1 MMVRALIWSFF
12 VLILVSCKKSED
24 RACWKSTGEETSVEM
39 QLDPFSKVFFHEHIE
54 YVLVQDSVEKIIITG
69 GKNLV
74 NFIKVDFV
82 DGFLDVKNE
91 NKCFFLRS
99 YKKKIRAEIHFK
111 QINEIIFEGTEPL
124 TNQGLLEFNWLNILI
139 RDGAGSV
146 KLNFKAESIFATISH
161 GWGDFTFTGHTK
173 QANFN
178 IRSNG
183 FCDTYGLTVV
193 DSLTVVS
200 NTQGITKINA
210 NGVKLKAQ
218 IDTGGDIYYKGT
230 PFSVKLNQY
239 GEGQLIDAN

>member
-12 VLILVSCKKSED
+12 VLIVVSCKKSED

-39 QLDPFSKVFFHEHIE
+39 QIDPFSKVFFHEHIE

-146 KLNFKAESIFATISH
+146 KLNFNAESIFATISH
-161 GWGDFTFTGHTK
+161 GWGDFTFTGHAK

-183 FCDTYGLTVV
+183 FCDTYGLTVA

-200 NTQGITKINA
+200 NTQGFTKINA

-218 IDTGGDIYYKGT
+218 IDTGGDIFYKGT

>member
-12 VLILVSCKKSED
+12 VLILFSCKKSED
-24 RACWKSTGEETSVEM
+24 RACWKSTGEETSIEIK
-39 QLDPFSKVFFHEHIE
+39 LDAFSKVFLHEHIE
-54 YVLVQDSVEKIIITG
+54 YVLVQDSAEKIVITG

-99 YKKKIRAEIHFK
+99 YKKNIRAEIHFK

-124 TNQGLLEFNWLNILI
+124 TNQGLIEFNWLNILI

-146 KLNFKAESIFATISH
+146 KLNFNSESIFATISH
-161 GWGDFTFTGHTK
+161 GWGDFTFTGHTNR
-173 QANFN
+173 ANFN
-178 IRSNG
+178 LRSNG
-183 FCDTYGLTVV
+183 FCDTYGLTVS

>member
-12 VLILVSCKKSED
+12 VLILFSCKKSED
-24 RACWKSTGEETSVEM
+24 RACWKSTGEETSIEIK
-39 QLDPFSKVFFHEHIE
+39 LDAFSKVFLHEHIE
-54 YVLVQDSVEKIIITG
+54 YVLVQDSVEKIVITG

-99 YKKKIRAEIHFK
+99 YKKNIRAEIHFK

-124 TNQGLLEFNWLNILI
+124 TNQGLIEFNWLNILI

-146 KLNFKAESIFATISH
+146 KLNFNSESIFATISH

-173 QANFN
+173 RANFN
-178 IRSNG
+178 LRSNG
-183 FCDTYGLTVV
+183 FCDTYGLTVA